1 MFKEK
6 TNECSDFGEIR
17 GLYLHGNNLI
27 DLYISTFLFKTQ
39 NKKTY
44 YFFYIK

>member
-6 TNECSDFGEIR
+6 TNECSDFGEM
-17 GLYLHGNNLI
+17 YLHSHGINLI

-39 NKKTY
+39 KK
-44 YFFYIK
+44 K